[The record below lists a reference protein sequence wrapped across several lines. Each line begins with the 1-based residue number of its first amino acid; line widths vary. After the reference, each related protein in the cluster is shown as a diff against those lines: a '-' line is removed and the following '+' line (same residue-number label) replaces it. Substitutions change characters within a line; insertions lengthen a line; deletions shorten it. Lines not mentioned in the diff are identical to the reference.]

1 MVTLRIDE
9 LLDSRGHT
17 AYWLGKE
24 TGINHATI
32 SQLRNGNLKAI
43 RFDYIEKIC
52 EALDC
57 EPGDFIIRVKEKPE
71 AKRKSKSKS

>member
-1 MVTLRIDE
+1 MIILRLDE
-9 LLDSRGHT
+9 LLEARGHT

-43 RFDYIEKIC
+43 RFDYIDKIC

-57 EPGDFIIRVKEKPE
+57 EPGDFIVRVKPENKKKP
-71 AKRKSKSKS
+71 KSKA